1 MIMDAV
7 MSVNADKAAILAV
20 LEAETAA
27 WLRRDMDALASYWV
41 HSPDAR
47 RMYAYAHLGTKID
60 EGWDAIQ
67 AHHISVANHYP
78 QSYAESRVRRERMN
92 IVVVGDMAWAIYD
105 QVGDQV
111 DDNFELTGTQ
121 HELKIFQRIQDK
133 WKIACIVSMQRAMD
147 HEICPLIEVAPDK
160 GVAWMNGA
168 AHEQISNHP
177 ALIISGGRLRA
188 RDRSYDASLQ
198 DAIDWASRQLQTH
211 LPPSPPSR
219 PARSVILG
227 ESDNAAPIFCW
238 VLFEDGKILVSFNDD
253 QRLKRR
259 IAIAQGIY
267 GLSTTQAQLAKHLA
281 EGHDLSVAAS
291 KLGVSINTVR
301 THLQRMFD
309 RTGAHSQSALVGI
322 LLSAEAPTAR

>member
-1 MIMDAV
+1 MMLDAV
-7 MSVNADKAAILAV
+7 MNVDEDKVAILAV

-27 WLRRDMDALASYWV
+27 WLRRDMDALASHWV
-41 HSPDAR
+41 HSSDAR

-60 EGWDAIQ
+60 EGWDAIH

-78 QSYAESRVRRERMN
+78 QSYAESRIRRERMN
-92 IVVVGDMAWAIYD
+92 VVVVGDMAWAIYD
-105 QVGDQV
+105 QVGDKA
-111 DDNFELTGTQ
+111 DDNFELAGTL
-121 HELKIFQRIQDK
+121 HELKIFQRIGDI
-133 WKIACIVSMQRAMD
+133 WKISCVVSMQRAMD

-160 GVAWMNGA
+160 GVVWMNGA
-168 AHEQISNHP
+168 AHEQIASHP

-188 RDRSYDASLQ
+188 RDRSHDANLR

-219 PARSVILG
+219 PARAVILG
-227 ESDNAAPIFCW
+227 ESNDAAPIFCW

-253 QRLKRR
+253 QQLKRR

-267 GLSTTQAQLAKHLA
+267 GLSTTQVQLANHIA
-281 EGHDLSVAAS
+281 RGHDLAVAAG
-291 KLGVSINTVR
+291 KLGVSVNTVR

-309 RTGAHSQSALVGI
+309 RTGTHSQSALVGL